1 MRVDETP
8 ADSQTSFSSISC
20 SITEVDEDSIVV
32 LPREHDTSTVSMGG
46 SKSSERE
53 NAGDDP
59 NSVVTTNVSVVPV
72 KIRKPKSNAK
82 SSIWNYFEVY
92 TAKAFKDLAV
102 CLICDAEV
110 YYSDSM
116 STTMLQR
123 HLRGK
128 HRSAFDTL
136 VEEDV
141 KKKLKRESTSASLA
155 IQQTSVKKF
164 VTVCPSFEK
173 AYLKWLIDTY
183 QPISSCEYDS
193 FREMCRNLNGKAP
206 IIGREKVR
214 LLLTR
219 EAASVR
225 IAMKEILAGRFW
237 CGTTDC

>member
-1 MRVDETP
+1 MSYHIVFIFVAVRNFFCLKVASYNIAHYFFQPCHETP

-20 SITEVDEDSIVV
+20 SIVEVDEDSIVV

-46 SKSSERE
+46 SRSSERE

-59 NSVVTTNVSVVPV
+59 NSVVTTSVSVVPV

-116 STTMLQR
+116 STIMLQR

-128 HRSAFDTL
+128 HRSVFD
-136 VEEDV
+136 
-141 KKKLKRESTSASLA
+141 S
-155 IQQTSVKKF
+155 
-164 VTVCPSFEK
+164 
-173 AYLKWLIDTY
+173 
-183 QPISSCEYDS
+183 
-193 FREMCRNLNGKAP
+193 
-206 IIGREKVR
+206 
-214 LLLTR
+214 
-219 EAASVR
+219 
-225 IAMKEILAGRFW
+225 
-237 CGTTDC
+237 